1 MTPPATG
8 VPVRKAN
15 PWPAF
20 LLSLLLLAAPV
31 AGLAKPP
38 TLAQLQAQ
46 LKAVTQDRDDLKER
60 LAATESL
67 QSELVEAQKSRDLA
81 RQETAASRKELE
93 QMKSALADNQGGTD
107 VILNDL
113 RKAKADLAACTAA
126 LQGFKGEAEA
136 RKEKQGAPA
145 SEGALV
151 VLSPEII
158 PARPMNL
165 SKVTPKAKKVSGGV
179 VVVNVLISEKGDVL
193 GSRLIQGL
201 RGEGEWV
208 DKANAACVEA
218 AKLIVFDPARAADG
232 KTKVKVWQGV
242 GFLLD

>member
-1 MTPPATG
+1 MTPPANG
-8 VPVRKAN
+8 VPVRKAT
-15 PWPAF
+15 PWSIF
-20 LLSLLLLAAPV
+20 LALLLLLAAPV
-31 AGLAKPP
+31 AVQAKPP
-38 TLAQLQAQ
+38 TVAQLQAK
-46 LKAVTQDRDDLKER
+46 LRAVTQDRDDLKDR

-67 QSELVEAQKSRDLA
+67 QSDLVEAQKSRDLA

-93 QMKSALADNQGGTD
+93 QMKSALADNQSGTD
-107 VILNDL
+107 VILSDL
-113 RKAKADLAACTAA
+113 RKAKADLAACTGTLQA
-126 LQGFKGEAEA
+126 LKGEAET
-136 RKEKQGAPA
+136 RKDKLGAPA

-151 VLSPEII
+151 VLTPEII

-165 SKVTPKAKKVSGGV
+165 AKITPKARKVSGV

-232 KTKVKVWQGV
+232 KTRLKVWQGV
-242 GFLLD
+242 GFLLN